1 MGTFG
6 TILLL
11 VIAFFLICA
20 AITNFIAAAA
30 KAAVPKIGKTTRVRG
45 GEIHWVES
53 GQGRPIV
60 MIHGLGANLR
70 NFTYAL
76 TGKLDDEFRVIA
88 LDRAGCGWSERDSAA
103 QATLPEQ
110 ARMVAEF
117 IEKEGLENPV
127 VVGHSLGGA
136 VALTLGLNHKEV
148 VGSLAL
154 LCPATQPID
163 ETPEVF
169 KGLDISSAGLRKF
182 IATTIS
188 GPLGLLMEKKIF
200 GVVFAPE
207 PIAPDFFV
215 KGGGKLGRSPGAFV
229 SASEDMVYGR
239 GSVDEVA
246 GRESELTMPVGV
258 LFAEADEILDP
269 KLHGQKFASLSGAN
283 LKMLPNRGHM
293 IPLTAPD
300 DCAAFIR
307 EMAQKSASDAPVA
320 A

>member
-6 TILLL
+6 TIILLI
-11 VIAFFLICA
+11 IAFFLICG

-30 KAAVPKIGKTTRVRG
+30 KSAVPKTGKTTKVRG

-76 TGKLDDEFRVIA
+76 TGKLEDEFRVIA
-88 LDRAGCGWSERDSAA
+88 LDRPGCGWSTRDGIA
-103 QATLPEQ
+103 QSTLPEQ
-110 ARMVAEF
+110 ARMIAEF
-117 IEKEGLENPV
+117 IEKEGLETPLI
-127 VVGHSLGGA
+127 VGHSLGGA

-148 VGSLAL
+148 VGGLAL
-154 LCPATQPID
+154 LCPATQPIED
-163 ETPEVF
+163 TPEVF
-169 KGLDISSAGLRKF
+169 KGLDISSAGVRKF
-182 IATTIS
+182 IAHTIS

-207 PIAPDFFV
+207 PISPDFMV
-215 KGGGKLGRSPGAFV
+215 QGGGKLGRSPGAFI
-229 SASEDMVYGR
+229 SASEDMVKGR
-239 GSVDEVA
+239 DSVAEVV
-246 GRESELTMPVGV
+246 GREDELTMPIGV
-258 LFAEADEILDP
+258 LYAEADEILDP
-269 KLHGQKFASLSGAN
+269 SLHGEKFAELSGAD
-283 LKMLPNRGHM
+283 LKILPNRGHM

-307 EMAQKSASDAPVA
+307 DMAAKTA
-320 A
+320 